1 MTPTPPPA
9 RPTPPTGP
17 RPAPG
22 AAPVGAGAALAI
34 DPVKLLL
41 KYRWVLLIA
50 AVAGGVI
57 GVVAH
62 FVVLRVHP
70 VYNSSVI
77 FQCLTATESPGQ
89 INITRID
96 QNEIE
101 LFMGTQV
108 QQLRSESTIARVVAD
123 PRLAQEAPNW
133 IKPFVKGGVL
143 DVVDAAK
150 ELEKIIRASAVPNT
164 YLIRLSVATQHPIDS
179 AGIVRLVREN
189 YLDDLFR
196 RSNSDINKKRD
207 ALRRSIRDAEQSVD
221 RLNIQRGRLVQDE
234 RLDTLDGQRSAASES
249 LRNINGQL
257 LAVQLEL
264 ESAQVGL
271 SRDEAQLEREVGI
284 QFDNTMRLEVE
295 QSPQVL
301 GLQQQINA
309 LESELGALRQ
319 IGILPNHRQF
329 RAIQSQ
335 IDGTRQQM
343 DSTRE
348 RLLRE
353 AFEARVDQY
362 RLYLQQLR
370 AQEADL
376 LRQREEVN
384 TELIKL
390 TEIFGQVSDIDRSI
404 ETTINMVAQH
414 TMNLSDLDAAASLDE
429 AVRIRVIQSESIPD
443 TPDFPKLAIM
453 MPLGVIVIGGL
464 CAGVVLVIEILDQR
478 IKGPSDLNALGR
490 IPVLGIVPDSAEDP
504 SSPEHPESVFRDVPG
519 SVSAEH
525 YRQIRTRVAK
535 AMARGG
541 HKTLLVVGATP
552 GSGATS
558 VVSNLGSALL
568 AAGHRV
574 LVVDANYRRPRLHMA
589 FDAPESPGLA
599 DVLTGSTSID
609 TAIVSRTGGPDLLAA
624 GTAKNRMVEQLGGDK
639 LSNLLGDLR
648 DRYDFVLIDVA
659 PALVAGDAQSLAN
672 RCDASMLVARA
683 LHEKRGMVARL
694 RNELSESRA
703 EFLGALVNA
712 VRSSAGG
719 YMRKNIKTSAAY
731 TASDTTVPAT

>member
-1 MTPTPPPA
+1 MTPTPPPG
-9 RPTPPTGP
+9 RPNPPTGP
-17 RPAPG
+17 RPSPG

-41 KYRWVLLIA
+41 KYRWILVM
-50 AVAGGVI
+50 AVIAGGVI
-57 GVVAH
+57 GVVSH
-62 FVVLRVHP
+62 FVLLRVHP
-70 VYNSSVI
+70 VYSSTVY
-77 FQCLTATESPGQ
+77 FECLTATEEPGI
-89 INITRID
+89 INATRID

-108 QQLRSESTIARVVAD
+108 QQLRSDYIIGKVAAH
-123 PRLAQEAPNW
+123 PRLAAQAPNW
-133 IKPFVKGGVL
+133 VQPFIKGNTIDIVK
-143 DVVDAAK
+143 AAE
-150 ELEKIIRASAVPNT
+150 ELEKIVSAGSIPDT
-164 YLIRLSVATQHPIDS
+164 YLIRLSVSTQHGVDS
-179 AGIVRLVREN
+179 AGIVSLLRET
-189 YLDDLFR
+189 YLEDLR
-196 RSNSDINKKRD
+196 RRTNSDINRKRD
-207 ALRRSIRDAEQSVD
+207 ALRKSISDSEAAVE
-221 RLNIQRGRLVQDE
+221 RLNVQRGRLVQDE

-249 LRNINGQL
+249 LRNLNGQL
-257 LAVQLEL
+257 LGVQLEL

-271 SRDEAQLEREVGI
+271 ARDEAQLEREVGI
-284 QFDNTMRLEVE
+284 QFDNTMRMEVE

-301 GLQQQINA
+301 ALQQQINA
-309 LESELGALRQ
+309 MESELNALRQ
-319 IGILPNHRQF
+319 DGILPGHRAF

-335 IDGTRQQM
+335 IDGTRLQM
-343 DSTRE
+343 DATRE

-362 RLYLQQLR
+362 RLYLSQLR

-390 TEIFGQVSDIDRSI
+390 TKVFGEVSDIDRSI
-404 ETTINMVAQH
+404 QSSIAMVAEH

-429 AVRIRVIQSESIPD
+429 AVRVRVSQMETVPD
-443 TPDFPKLAIM
+443 RPSFPKLMIM
-453 MPLGVIVIGGL
+453 LPLGVILIGGL
-464 CAGVVLVIEILDQR
+464 VTGILLVIEILDKR
-478 IKGPSDLNALGR
+478 IKGPSDLAALGK

-535 AMARGG
+535 AMARSG

-568 AAGHRV
+568 AAGHTV
-574 LVVDANYRRPRLHMA
+574 LVVDANYRRPKLHLA

-599 DVLTGSTSID
+599 DVLTGSTALES
-609 TAIVSRTGGPDLLAA
+609 AIVSRPGGPDLLAA
-624 GTAKNRMVEQLGGDK
+624 GTAKNRMVEQLGGDRLSDL
-639 LSNLLGDLR
+639 LSNLR
-648 DRYDFVLIDVA
+648 ERYDFVIIDVA

-731 TASDTTVPAT
+731 GTPEIAAPAS